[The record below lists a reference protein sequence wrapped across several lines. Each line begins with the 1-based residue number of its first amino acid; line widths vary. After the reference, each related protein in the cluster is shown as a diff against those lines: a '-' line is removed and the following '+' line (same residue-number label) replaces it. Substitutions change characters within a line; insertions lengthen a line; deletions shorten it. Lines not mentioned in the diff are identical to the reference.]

1 MDEKRPLRPRIA
13 INKTSVPENA
23 QPAIEDEADYKAN
36 LCTANGKRHKAFKQ
50 PIVIDLWFDKHY
62 HTRLL
67 IGDDDGKR
75 NGIDIEAIES
85 LVSRSIPY
93 LFLASSTLTG
103 FKFNNIPGSVD
114 RKVWIVLQ
122 EQTPEGMLNA
132 PIQCNMLDSNTYEV
146 TVTTAMVV
154 DGFKIE
160 ENQYALELIEG
171 GALVKKMVQKT
182 VKTVIEF

>member
-1 MDEKRPLRPRIA
+1 MDERRPMRPRITKTNVPPNA
-13 INKTSVPENA
+13 I
-23 QPAIEDEADYKAN
+23 PAIADETEYKEN
-36 LCTANGKRHKAFKQ
+36 LCTNNGKRHKEFKQ
-50 PIVIDLWFDKHY
+50 PIIIDLWFDKHY

-75 NGIDIEAIES
+75 NGIEIETIES
-85 LVSRSIPY
+85 LVARSIPY
-93 LFLASSTLTG
+93 LFLASSALTG
-103 FKFNNIPGSVD
+103 FKFNNIPGSTD

-122 EQTPEGMLNA
+122 EQTPYGMLNA
-132 PIQCNMLDSNTYEV
+132 PIQCNMLDSNTYEL

-160 ENQYALELIEG
+160 ENQYALELVEG
-171 GALVKKMVQKT
+171 GALVKKKVEKE